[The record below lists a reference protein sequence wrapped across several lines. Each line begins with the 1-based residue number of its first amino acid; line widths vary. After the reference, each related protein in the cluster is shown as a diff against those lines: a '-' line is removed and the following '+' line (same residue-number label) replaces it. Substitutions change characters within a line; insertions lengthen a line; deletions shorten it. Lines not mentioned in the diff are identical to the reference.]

1 MLEPASFRN
10 TGAKIANLYETRS
23 AKALFLIKKSKKG
36 LAQGAQGCFSGKRGL
51 RNVRKGEMKRKGFAA
66 KEIFRN
72 FAEN

>member
-23 AKALFLIKKSKKG
+23 AKAHFLIKKSKKR
-36 LAQGAQGCFSGKRGL
+36 LAQGAQGCFSGKSGL
-51 RNVRKGEMKRKGFAA
+51 RKVRKGEMKQKGFAA